1 MINLQDFYTAAGK
14 WSYLAQDYI
23 LAVMDVCEV
32 PEDVRDV
39 VLSNAV
45 LAAYESESGIDKEF
59 YVSNPVK
66 LMEAT
71 ARMLGKNIKV
81 SVTKKD
87 ISKLEDLPAVGYAAV
102 RWDYNGNSHFALCKN
117 QRLMYNS
124 LKTSQCCLKGKITTA
139 RIIDI
144 EVII

>member
-1 MINLQDFYTAAGK
+1 MIQLQDFYTAAGK
-14 WSYLAQDYI
+14 WSCLAQDYI
-23 LAVMDVCEV
+23 MAVLDVCDV
-32 PEDVRDV
+32 PGDVRPL
-39 VLSNAV
+39 VLSNN
-45 LAAYESESGIDKEF
+45 LIAAYDDETGIDKEF
-59 YVSNPVK
+59 YVSNPIK

-71 ARMLGKNIKV
+71 ASMLGKAIKV
-81 SVTKKD
+81 SVSKKD